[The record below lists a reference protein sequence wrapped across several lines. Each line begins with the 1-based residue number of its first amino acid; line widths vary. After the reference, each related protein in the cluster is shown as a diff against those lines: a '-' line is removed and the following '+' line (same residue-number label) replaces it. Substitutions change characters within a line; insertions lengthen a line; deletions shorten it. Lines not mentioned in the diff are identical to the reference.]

1 MADREVI
8 VSGGIRGNRAS
19 KVLVLIF
26 PPHSLW
32 VTLPL
37 GYGFS
42 SHFLKI
48 FTYLFYLA
56 LSCIT

>member
-48 FTYLFYLA
+48 FLFILFG
-56 LSCIT
+56 S